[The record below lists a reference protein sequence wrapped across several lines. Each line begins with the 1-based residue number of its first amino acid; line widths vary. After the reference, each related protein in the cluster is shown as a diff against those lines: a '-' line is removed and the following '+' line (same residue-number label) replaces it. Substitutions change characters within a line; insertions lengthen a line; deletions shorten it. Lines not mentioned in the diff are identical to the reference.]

1 MMWRPVMLVLLGLAT
16 PLAAQED
23 AAPLDGNAEMAAI
36 YAADQAARSGSDK
49 DWEAIRK
56 ADRQRRERVRALL
69 DEGALQT
76 GADFHAAA
84 FVFQHGDEPEDYLL
98 AHALAVRSLG
108 LGFKRAEWIAAATLD
123 RYLQSIA
130 RDQIYGTQS
139 LQFIG
144 EPATRGRYDRTLLTD
159 QLRVGAGVETLAE
172 QDAILEERNAQTDHA
187 HDHE

>member
-1 MMWRPVMLVLLGLAT
+1 MMLRAVMVFLLGLAA
-16 PLAAQED
+16 PVAAQEE
-23 AAPLDGNAEMAAI
+23 AEPPSGNAEMAAI
-36 YAADQAARSGSDK
+36 YAADQAARSGSDN
-49 DWEAIRK
+49 DWQAIRK
-56 ADRQRRERVRALL
+56 ADRQRRARVRALL
-69 DEGALQT
+69 DAGALQT

-84 FVFQHGDEPEDYLL
+84 YVFQHGDEPEDYLL

-139 LQFIG
+139 LQYFG

-172 QDAILEERNAQTDHA
+172 QDAMLEERNAQPDSA